1 MPMILVGQ
9 YDSPFV
15 RRVGISLRVLG
26 FDYEHDRRS
35 VFGDFDSMRKTNPLG
50 RIPSL
55 VLDAE
60 NGKEGEVL
68 VDSAAILDW
77 LDETVGPGRSLIPAA
92 GAERRRALRLIALA
106 SGAIDKA
113 GASAYERLI
122 RPAEYRWPDWI
133 GRCRTQAEGAIA
145 ALAAEAWPQDA
156 PLDQAQIT
164 TVCMLRYVQMT
175 DPELLPKGRYPA
187 LDALARRCETR
198 PEFQA
203 TYPPDV
209 VYPKG

>member
-1 MPMILVGQ
+1 MILVGQ

-26 FDYEHDRRS
+26 FDYEHDQRS

-55 VLDAE
+55 VLED
-60 NGKEGEVL
+60 GEVL
-68 VDSAAILDW
+68 IDSAAIVDW
-77 LDETVGPGRSLIPAA
+77 LDEQVGPERALIPAA

-113 GASAYERLI
+113 GASAYERMI
-122 RPAEYRWPDWI
+122 RPAEYRWPGWI
-133 GRCRTQAEGAIA
+133 LRCRTQAEGAIA
-145 ALAAEAWPQDA
+145 ALAAETWPDDA
-156 PLDQAQIT
+156 PLDQAQIL

-175 DPELLPKGRYPA
+175 DPELLGKGRYPA
-187 LDALARRCETR
+187 LEALSRRLEAR

-209 VYPKG
+209 AYPKGK